1 MQTWLPQGPV
11 LENKP
16 NGALAH
22 PCTLA
27 SAALLDKRAHACQV
41 GCEQRLP
48 KSLHGGLPKTPPEV
62 LSELRAP
69 LSKGSSPTALAVSR
83 QAPSPPDTTALQA
96 LPLAFRRQAS
106 AWHGLGASQ
115 LRPRWQEARPAPSAD
130 PQGSAAQEEAGG
142 PERSGRVC
150 VQWLL
155 AGAPSQA
162 RRFPTCRREQTH
174 APWPQ
179 SQTRCRG
186 RQGWGRSFCL
196 G

>member
-1 MQTWLPQGPV
+1 MQPSWTRG
-11 LENKP
+11 
-16 NGALAH
+16 H
-22 PCTLA
+22 T
-27 SAALLDKRAHACQV
+27 RARQAVNRGSQRVCMAV
-41 GCEQRLP
+41 SPRLP
-48 KSLHGGLPKTPPEV
+48 PRCFPSSELLSRKAAAQRPSLLAVRLRPLPTPPHC
-62 LSELRAP
+62 RHCP
-69 LSKGSSPTALAVSR
+69 LPSGDRQALGTALEPVNSD
-83 QAPSPPDTTALQA
+83 PGGKELGPP
-96 LPLAFRRQAS
+96 P
-106 AWHGLGASQ
+106 G
-115 LRPRWQEARPAPSAD
+115 AD
-130 PQGSAAQEEAGG
+130 PQGSAVQEEAGG

-155 AGAPSQA
+155 AGAPGQA